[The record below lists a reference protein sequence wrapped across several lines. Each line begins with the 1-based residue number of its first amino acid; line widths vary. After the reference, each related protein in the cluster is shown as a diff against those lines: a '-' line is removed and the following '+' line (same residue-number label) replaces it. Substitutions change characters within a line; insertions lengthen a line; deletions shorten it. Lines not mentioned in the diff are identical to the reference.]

1 MARRTYQ
8 DIILALERYWAGYGC
23 TLLTPYHT
31 EVAAGTMNPA
41 TLLRS
46 LGPKPWQT
54 GYLEPLL
61 RFFRI
66 RERRKRNRA

>member
-8 DIILALERYWAGYGC
+8 DIILALERYWADYGC
-23 TLLTPYHT
+23 TLMTPYHT

-46 LGPKPWQT
+46 LGPR
-54 GYLEPLL
+54 L
-61 RFFRI
+61 RSSVAGFI
-66 RERRKRNRA
+66 VPAATSVWYGVIIVHP